1 MNIQLTMNPP
11 DSDLMAHAV
20 RMVIPMKREFGRT
33 LDVHQFLHD
42 LPYATEVIQ
51 EALNSK
57 DERLRGYAAYAKTK
71 IFGPRNSAPP
81 SPPAA
86 ADTPATPAAPA
97 APPAPAAS
105 AAGETEISEDLR
117 AQAIARYRS
126 GLR

>member
-1 MNIQLTMNPP
+1 MQLTMNPP

-20 RMVIPMKREFGRT
+20 RMVIPIKREFGRS
-33 LDVHQFLHD
+33 LNVHQFLHD

-57 DERLRGYAAYAKTK
+57 DERLRGYAAYAQTK
-71 IFGPRNSAPP
+71 IFGPRGGEPASPG
-81 SPPAA
+81 SPPATG
-86 ADTPATPAAPA
+86 DTPAAPI
-97 APPAPAAS
+97 AS

-117 AQAIARYRS
+117 AKAIARYRS